1 MTIRNRLLREVRKTR
16 LRIQFERMLKG
27 IAMTAAV
34 ALAASLAASYVLSQN
49 NFSDTTIFWSRVV
62 AGLVCLVVFFRFVLW
77 PLVRIPSTGSVAR
90 FLEERNPHLK
100 DRLATAVENL
110 ERPGSI
116 HPAVHSLLLRDAGRE
131 LAGLDKSALLYPQ
144 VSLISLL
151 GFVVT
156 GTLFLFLQ
164 LSGPA
169 AYQYSLDKLL
179 GRADLDQTGLYS
191 ISVDPGNT
199 RVVRHADL
207 QIKAILEGF
216 NSDEVL
222 LVAKYEGQPNWERA
236 RMRPDA
242 EGPGHVFLFF
252 DVRERVE
259 YFVEADGI
267 RSDRFTVD
275 VSEAPGIRELEVHL
289 RYPRHTGLG
298 ESIQKDD
305 GDIRALKGT
314 QVRLQI
320 RTDQPVHAG
329 TVKFEESG
337 DIPLQLL
344 ENDLLEGSFRVEN
357 DDSYR
362 IHLQNLESVWN
373 AASDEY
379 MVVSLVDQ
387 PPSVTLSRPGRDKK
401 VTNLE
406 EVFVEAKAEDDFGI
420 RDVKLLFSV
429 NGEPEESLGLE
440 IGRYPRNTTT
450 STTFYLE
457 DFNLLPGD
465 FISYYAKA
473 RDARSEAVSDI
484 YFLEVLPYDREYSQ
498 SQQSGGAAGA
508 GEDLRLA
515 KFQKEII
522 AATFNIIRDRQK
534 RTPEKLEEDVQT
546 VAQMQEQLR
555 QQAVTIKE
563 RIERRGAA
571 TDTPEFKQMVIYLT
585 QAVEHMSDAHDQLKD
600 SNLATALPAEQK
612 AYQKLLRSE
621 ALFKEIQIAMSD
633 DGAPGNSSAED
644 LADLV
649 DLELDKTKNQYE
661 TLQQNREAQRQ
672 QELDDLTERLKEL
685 ARRQQQE
692 MERRRRQG
700 MQSSNSGGG
709 ASQQQFIEEL
719 EELARRLEKLSRQQ
733 REQQLSDISRELK
746 QAARDLREGQNSDAQ
761 SNQMKLQQALDRME
775 QAQEALNRQR
785 QSDVRAGIEQ
795 LAQQAN
801 RLREEQQD
809 VVEELQD
816 LEGREKDGRKDQKW
830 YQDAGRLA
838 REKGGLQ
845 EKVLQLESGLH
856 QMARR
861 IEPKEPEAARQ
872 LKRAGLSVRDNRV
885 AEKMQEGT
893 DLLLRQW
900 TMMARRRE
908 EGVGEHLSELAA
920 EIEKAQEVLGTET
933 QASAQERSEEAL
945 NRLGDLVANLESLR
959 QRASGGQPQEQR
971 PGEESS
977 SQQGSPPRQG
987 DEPSQQSRSE
997 PSQEGQQQPS
1007 PDGQPGQQGRGEPS
1021 QEGQQG
1027 QQGGARQ
1034 GQPSTDGQ
1042 SSQSEQAQSQQGQPQ
1057 NNQGQQNGQN
1067 RAFGAQQPAGQA
1079 SSLANSTGINPQQ
1092 IGREW
1097 KERIHDAEKISKLLK
1112 EIDPRRARDI
1122 AQLAREMRRTDASRV
1137 FNDPEEIRLLRS
1149 QIIDGFKQLELDLYR
1164 ELAKSDPDRL
1174 RQAFEEEIPPE
1185 YRSKVE
1191 EYYRKL
1197 AGDRE

>member
-16 LRIQFERMLKG
+16 RRIQFERFLKG
-27 IAMTAAV
+27 IAVTAAI
-34 ALAASLAASYVLSQN
+34 ALAASLVASYVLSQN
-49 NFSDTTIFWSRVV
+49 NFSDTTILWSRTLG
-62 AGLVCLVVFFRFVLW
+62 GLACLGAFFKFVLW
-77 PLVRIPSTGSVAR
+77 PLVRIPSAGAVAR
-90 FLEERNPHLK
+90 FLEERNPHLE
-100 DRLATAVENL
+100 DRFATAVENL
-110 ERPGSI
+110 AGPSSI
-116 HPAVHSLLLRDAGRE
+116 HPVVRSLLLRDASRE
-131 LAGLDKSALLYPQ
+131 LASLDKPVLLYPQ
-144 VSLISLL
+144 TSLISLL

-156 GTLFLFLQ
+156 GALFLFLQ

-179 GRADLDQTGLYS
+179 GWADLDQTGLYS

-207 QIKAILEGF
+207 EIKAILEGF
-216 NSDEVL
+216 TSDEVL
-222 LVAKYEGQPNWERA
+222 LVAKYESQPNWERA
-236 RMRPDA
+236 RMRPDS
-242 EGPGHVFLFF
+242 EGPGNLFLFF
-252 DVRERVE
+252 DVRERIN

-267 RSDRFTVD
+267 RSDLFTVD

-289 RYPRHTGLG
+289 RYPRHTGLD

-305 GDIRALKGT
+305 GDIRALAGT

-320 RTDQPVHAG
+320 RTDQPVQAG
-329 TVKFEESG
+329 TVKFEESA
-337 DIPLQLL
+337 DIPLQLS

-357 DDSYR
+357 DDFYR

-379 MVVSLVDQ
+379 IVVSLVDQ
-387 PPSVTLSRPGRDKK
+387 PPSVTLSRPGRDKR

-406 EVFVEAKAEDDFGI
+406 EVFVEAEAEDDFGI
-420 RDVKLLFSV
+420 RDVRLLFSV
-429 NGEPEESLGLE
+429 NGEPEESVGLE
-440 IGRYPRNTTT
+440 IGRYPRSTTT

-457 DFNLLPGD
+457 DFDLLPGD

-473 RDARSEAVSDI
+473 RDARSEAVTDI

-498 SQQSGGAAGA
+498 SQQSGGAAGG

-515 KFQKEII
+515 RFQKEII
-522 AATFNIIRDRQK
+522 VATFNIVRDRQK
-534 RTPEKLEEDVQT
+534 LTPEELEEDIQT

-563 RIERRGAA
+563 RIERRGMA

-585 QAVEHMSDAHDQLKD
+585 EAVAHMSDAHDQLKD
-600 SNLATALPAEQK
+600 SNLATALPYEQK

-621 ALFKEIQIAMSD
+621 ALFKEIQIAMSS
-633 DGAPGNSSAED
+633 GGSSSGNSSAED

-649 DLELDKTKNQYE
+649 DLELDRTKNQYE
-661 TLQQNREAQRQ
+661 TLQQNRETQRQ
-672 QELDDLTERLKEL
+672 QELDDLAEKLKEL

-700 MQSSNSGGG
+700 MQSSSSGGG
-709 ASQQQFIEEL
+709 ASQQQFMEEL

-733 REQQLSDISRELK
+733 RDQHLNDISRELK
-746 QAARDLREGQNSDAQ
+746 QAARDLRRQGQDSNAQ
-761 SNQMKLQQALDRME
+761 SNQMRLQQALDRM
-775 QAQEALNRQR
+775 QKAREALNRQR

-816 LEGREKDGRKDQKW
+816 LERREKAGQKDREW

-845 EKVLQLESGLH
+845 EEVLRLESGLH

-861 IEPKEPEAARQ
+861 IEPEEPEAARQ

-908 EGVGEHLSELAA
+908 EGVEEHLSELAE
-920 EIEKAQEVLGTET
+920 EIERAQEVLGTET

-945 NRLGDLVANLESLR
+945 KRLGDLVENLESLR
-959 QRASGGQPQEQR
+959 QRASGGQPQEQQQ
-971 PGEESS
+971 GEESS
-977 SQQGSPPRQG
+977 SEQGFPRQG
-987 DEPSQQSRSE
+987 DTQS
-997 PSQEGQQQPS
+997 
-1007 PDGQPGQQGRGEPS
+1007 QQGRSEQS

-1027 QQGGARQ
+1027 QQGRARQ
-1034 GQPSTDGQ
+1034 GQPSNEGQ
-1042 SSQSEQAQSQQGQPQ
+1042 SSQSQQAQSQQGQQ
-1057 NNQGQQNGQN
+1057 DGQGGV
-1067 RAFGAQQPAGQA
+1067 FGTQRSAGQA

-1097 KERIHDAEKISKLLK
+1097 EERIRDAGKISELLR
-1112 EIDPRRARDI
+1112 EIDPGRARDI
-1122 AQLAREMRRTDASRV
+1122 AQLAREMRRIDASRV
-1137 FNDPEEIRLLRS
+1137 FNDPQEIQLLRS

-1164 ELAKSDPDRL
+1164 ELARSEPDQLRL
-1174 RQAFEEEIPPE
+1174 AFEEEIPPE

-1197 AGDRE
+1197 AGDRPPQN